1 MINNDDITKRGNL
14 SRGKNIVS
22 TSFNFDKDP
31 EYQTLKALYI
41 KIKDKYKVPATEI
54 ISKLEKKE
62 ILIPS
67 CIFDRKLSVFEAI
80 VKYLKENLGLA
91 NRDIAL
97 LTSKSQKSIW
107 QAYNFARKKV
117 SSVFEIVASDY
128 YVPVSVLKKPFT
140 VFESVVKYLKEDVM
154 LNFHEIGILLK
165 RDDRTIWTIYQR
177 IIKKK

>member
-14 SRGKNIVS
+14 SREKNIVS

-80 VKYLKENLGLA
+80 VKYLKENLGL
-91 NRDIAL
+91 
-97 LTSKSQKSIW
+97 
-107 QAYNFARKKV
+107 
-117 SSVFEIVASDY
+117 

-177 IIKKK
+177 AKGKK